1 MNFLSAHRHAAFIRL
16 LLLFCAVLLPVG
28 LTGCSGEEPSHGKTV
43 LRFSVWDGDE
53 SMKVIRKLVAQFEAE
68 NPDIQIRLE
77 NITDYNS
84 YHQKMMVMYAG
95 NAAVDVAMEDPG
107 HFQAL
112 AKRGALL
119 PLNQFFNDDPAFSI
133 KDYYKPIVDAH
144 SLNGTVYVLPRD
156 IAPAGILYYNKKLFD
171 EAGIPYPDGS
181 WTWDFTERPELKEKD
196 FLWVL
201 DHLPKKNANGQ
212 QIYGVTPNW
221 EGNLL
226 FNFEYSFGNYWVD
239 NPQDP
244 TKVIADSPDWIKVAD
259 FVRDLEKNKEW
270 APGQQQMNN
279 VILSSAWQMFVD
291 QRTAML
297 LDGIWDVPQVRKAM
311 KPGSPH
317 FFDWDV
323 TLMPSYVGK
332 PRHMTTGGSG
342 YAIFSSCKH
351 PQAAWKFTKFMAG
364 PVGMA
369 AMARAG
375 IAQPAIRKVALTDAW
390 IPGPNTPLEQQYPH
404 SRIVTDEAVP
414 AVIFEPTS
422 EFWPDANGQM
432 SGKLDNFYNQLWP
445 ASQSFSEGTKLAQQ
459 RLDYLRSQGKQPLFN
474 WNAGI
479 AVGLAIALSIAAFVY
494 MPERKIRYTRRMKSE
509 SRSAYRFLAPW
520 LVGIVCLT
528 LGPMILSILSST
540 TDWDMIR
547 PAQWRGAGNF
557 VEAATI
563 DPVFWVSLKVT
574 FIYTLV
580 RVPLGIAFALIL
592 ALLLNQKVRGIPLF
606 RACYYVPS
614 LASSVAGAL
623 VWQRMFAQ
631 DDGLINRFLYSPLV
645 AKVFPIGHWLSEI
658 THQPAKQVNWL
669 GSEQTAL
676 SAFIL
681 MSLWGVG
688 GSMIILLAGLQG
700 IPDFYYEAA
709 TVDGASPWRR
719 FKAITVPLLTP
730 AIFFTLVTGMIGAF
744 QTFTEIYV
752 VTTSGGGPNNA
763 TMVYMLNT
771 YNSAFQNYRF
781 GYAAA
786 LAWVLF
792 FVILMFTVLQ
802 LRLSKWVYYESE
814 GR

>member
-1 MNFLSAHRHAAFIRL
+1 MMVFLAIVPL
-16 LLLFCAVLLPVG
+16 LLG
-28 LTGCSGEEPSHGKTV
+28 GCSGTESDHGKTV
-43 LRFSVWDGDE
+43 LRFSVWDGAE
-53 SMKVIRKLVAQFEAE
+53 SMKVIRQLVDQFDAE
-68 NPDIQIRLE
+68 NPDIEVRIE
-77 NITDYNS
+77 NISDYNS

-112 AKRGALL
+112 ARRGALL
-119 PLNQFFNDDPAFSI
+119 PLNQFFASDPSFHI
-133 KDYYKPIVDAH
+133 DDYYKPIVDAH
-144 SLNGTVYVLPRD
+144 SLDGTVYVLPRD
-156 IAPAGILYYNKKLFD
+156 IAPSGLLYYNKSLFK
-171 EAGIPYPDGS
+171 EAGIPFPDGS
-181 WTWDFTERPELKEKD
+181 WTWDFKERPELREKD

-201 DHLPKKNANGQ
+201 DHLPKKNGKGQ
-212 QIYGVTPNW
+212 QVYGVTPNW

-226 FNFEYSFGNYWVD
+226 FNFEYSFGNYWVND
-239 NPQDP
+239 PQNP
-244 TKVIADSPDWIKVAD
+244 TKVTADTDGWIKVAD
-259 FVRDLEKNKEW
+259 FVRDIEKNKEW
-270 APGQQQMNN
+270 APGQQQVNN

-311 KPGSPH
+311 KPGSAN

-323 TLMPSYVGK
+323 TMMPSYVGK

-351 PQAAWKFTKFMAG
+351 PEAAWKFTKFMAG

-369 AMARAG
+369 AMAKAG
-375 IAQPAIRKVALTDAW
+375 IAQPAIRKVALSDAW
-390 IPGPNTPLEQQYPH
+390 LPGPNTPIEQQYPH
-404 SRIVTDEAVP
+404 NRMATDEAVP
-414 AVIFEPTS
+414 AVVFDPTS
-422 EFWPDANGQM
+422 EFWPDANGQLG
-432 SGKLDNFYNQLWP
+432 SKLDNYYNFIDSP
-445 ASQSFSEGTKLAQQ
+445 AQALHEGTRLAQQ
-459 RLDYLRSQGKQPLFN
+459 RLDYLRSQGKQPPFN
-474 WNAGI
+474 WTLGAVVGFLIAAGI
-479 AVGLAIALSIAAFVY
+479 FAFVY
-494 MPERKIRYTRRMKSE
+494 VPELKLRYTQRMRAENKT
-509 SRSAYRFLAPW
+509 AYWFLTPW
-520 LVGIVCLT
+520 LIGIVCLT
-528 LGPMILSILSST
+528 LGPMVLSILTST

-547 PAQWRGAGNF
+547 PAQWRGTGNF
-557 VEAATI
+557 VEAFTI

-574 FIYTLV
+574 FIYTLI
-580 RVPLGIAFALIL
+580 RVPLGIVFALML

-614 LASSVAGAL
+614 LASSVAASL

-645 AKVFPIGHWLSEI
+645 SKLLPVGPWLSHV
-658 THQPAKQVNWL
+658 TNAGAKQVNWL

-700 IPDFYYEAA
+700 IPDYYYEAA
-709 TVDGASPWRR
+709 TVDGASPWHR

-730 AIFFTLVTGMIGAF
+730 AIFFTVVTGMIGAF

-771 YNSAFQNYRF
+771 FNAAFQNYRF

-814 GR
+814 AR